1 MRYKMAEEITIS
13 RQELYDLVWSKPVV
27 KIAKEFGISDVAI
40 AKICK
45 KMNIPKPGL
54 GYWAKRQNGHRVR
67 QKPLPDLKPGWL
79 ESYTIHKYEPTLI
92 EPDSDLIMHH
102 REFETRPENKVI
114 VKSTLRGAHPLV
126 QESKV
131 KLRDPHVDRYKRC
144 SGGRGCLN
152 ISVSKNSIRRALLIM
167 DALIKGLL
175 KRGYETYLSGEYEW
189 VTSVKMEG
197 EEFNISIQESSKQ
210 IPADASGKER
220 DRYSYGNIY
229 DYVPTGRLTLQI
241 TNFYHGDKAVKDTKT
256 KRLEE
261 KLNSFILML
270 IKASEYEKNWRIER
284 EIERRQDE
292 ARRKQERE
300 IRNKREQEQQMV
312 KELFDNADN
321 WNKCVLARNYIA
333 AVNAREL
340 ENSKGEGVKS
350 WVAWANQQVDRVESG
365 LWNPNIS
372 NLSQPKDLL

>member
-1 MRYKMAEEITIS
+1 MAEEITIS
-13 RQELYDLVWSKPVV
+13 REGLYDLVWSKPVV
-27 KIAKEFGISDVAI
+27 QVAKDFGISDVAV

-67 QKPLPDLKPGWL
+67 QKPLPVLKPGGL
-79 ESYTIHKYEPTLI
+79 ESYTIHKYEPTVI

-144 SGGRGCLN
+144 SGGKGCLN
-152 ISVSKNSIRRALLIM
+152 ISVSKSSIHRALLIM
-167 DALIKGLL
+167 DALIKSLS
-175 KRGYETYLSGEYEW
+175 KRGYETYLSGEYRW
-189 VTSVKMEG
+189 VTSVKIDG
-197 EEFNISIQESSKQ
+197 EEFNISIQEASKQ
-210 IPADASGKER
+210 IPVNNSGKER
-220 DRYSYGNIY
+220 DRYSFEPLY

-284 EIERRQDE
+284 ELEKREDE
-292 ARRKQERE
+292 ARRMQERE
-300 IRNKREQEQQMV
+300 IRYKREQEQQRV
-312 KELFDNADN
+312 KELFDNAAK
-321 WNKCVLARNYIA
+321 WRKCVLTREYIA
-333 AVNAREL
+333 AV
-340 ENSKGEGVKS
+340 K
-350 WVAWANQQVDRVESG
+350 QRVEGDEIQTWAVWADEQVEYLESR
-365 LWNPNIS
+365 L
-372 NLSQPKDLL
+372 LQPCTTRLKK